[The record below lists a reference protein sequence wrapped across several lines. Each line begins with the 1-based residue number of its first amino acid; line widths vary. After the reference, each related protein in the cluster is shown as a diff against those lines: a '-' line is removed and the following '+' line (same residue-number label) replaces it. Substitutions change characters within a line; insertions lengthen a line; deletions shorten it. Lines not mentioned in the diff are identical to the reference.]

1 MRLLTFSRRG
11 QKTKRIGAV
20 GVGGVVDLTPAYAA
34 FVDTQGETKAYEF
47 AAVRIPHE
55 MIEFIEGG
63 AGSLEAAKLAIEY
76 VKESS
81 HQRGIES
88 ESLLLSEEEI
98 TFRPPVLRPGK
109 IICAGM
115 NYKEH
120 LADSGRGAPERP
132 VAFSQF
138 PSTLIG
144 HNGELLS
151 TAMSQALDYEIELAV
166 VIGKKGKYIPINEA
180 QDYIYGYTIFN
191 DVSDRNI
198 QVVEMKNG
206 LLLGAKNMDTFG
218 PIGPYLV
225 TKDEI
230 ENPHNL
236 NIVLKVNGGVRQ
248 KSNTKYMIYNVFEQ
262 IAYWSSLMTLYPGD
276 IFSTGTPAGVA
287 MGRKPSPEPYYLKPG
302 DVVEAEIDGLGVLVT
317 RVIKEEYKKLLQ
329 NSLLN
334 LFSQDELFIVQ
345 IFIQR

>member
-1 MRLLTFSRRG
+1 MKLLTFSKKG
-11 QKTKRIGAV
+11 QKTTKIGV
-20 GVGGVVDLTPAYAA
+20 VSVDGVVDLTPAYAA

-63 AGSLEAAKLAIEY
+63 TVSLEAAKLAMEY
-76 VKESS
+76 VKENS

-98 TFRPPVLRPGK
+98 TFHPPVLRPGK

-115 NYKEH
+115 NYREH
-120 LADSGRGAPERP
+120 LADSGRVAPERP

-151 TAMSQALDYEIELAV
+151 TAMNLALDYEIELAV
-166 VIGKKGKYIPINEA
+166 VISKKGKYIPKDEA
-180 QDYIYGYTIFN
+180 EDYIYGYTIFN
-191 DVSDRNI
+191 DVGERNI

-236 NIVLKVNGGVRQ
+236 NMILKVNGEVRQ
-248 KSNTKYMIYNVFEQ
+248 KSNTKYMVYDVFEQ

-302 DVVEAEIDGLGVLVT
+302 DAIEAEIDGLGVLVT
-317 RVIKEEYKKLLQ
+317 KVVKEECKK
-329 NSLLN
+329 
-334 LFSQDELFIVQ
+334 
-345 IFIQR
+345 